1 MMAATA
7 IRDTLVTALPTWRV
21 QFGRWTDDPNKA
33 TRFAV
38 VRPVGGG
45 AATLVRSPQ
54 FSVTLIGA
62 DGDDA
67 TTASA
72 QADLV
77 VRSLRAWRPSNGAVF
92 NLQASEPVF
101 VPTAD
106 SRPAFDIAVSAL
118 TT

>member
-7 IRDTLVTALPTWRV
+7 IRDALAFALPTWV
-21 QFGRWTDDPNKA
+21 LQFGRWTDDLNKA

-45 AATLVRSPQ
+45 PATLVRSPQ

-67 TTASA
+67 TAAGA

-77 VRSLRAWRPSNGAVF
+77 VRSLRDWRHSVGPVF